1 VNPAARGRAG
11 EQIAEEHLQTKG
23 YEVLARNFRVRA
35 GEIDIVAALGGV
47 VVFVEVKCRASAAF
61 APPGAAVTARK
72 RAHMRTAASLWLA
85 GHGGDR
91 RPARFDVIEVILG
104 PPDRAPRIHHILN
117 AF

>member
-1 VNPAARGRAG
+1 MNPAARGRAG
-11 EQIAEEHLQTKG
+11 EQIAEEHLRAKG

-35 GEIDIVAALGGV
+35 GEIDIVALRDGV
-47 VVFVEVKCRASAAF
+47 IVFVEVKCRASAAF

-85 GHGGDR
+85 GHDGDR
-91 RPARFDVIEVILG
+91 LPARFDVIEVILG
-104 PPDRAPRIHHILN
+104 LPDKAPRIHHIVD